1 MASPQI
7 LKDLNSEQ
15 LRAVLRTQG
24 PILIIAGA
32 GSGKT
37 KTLIHKIAF
46 MIDEC
51 ITAPQKILAVTFT
64 NKAAQEL
71 LMRLR
76 AMLDGA
82 LNFPVVGTFHSIC
95 VRFLR
100 EDIHLIGYKKSFN
113 IYDEYLS
120 RKAIRQV
127 QESLNVSSKD
137 IHPARILNIISSF
150 KNELKS
156 AENFLESAQ
165 SFFDKKIADI
175 YFAYEELLKKNNALD
190 FDDLIGKTVELWRK
204 HPEILEKYQDA
215 FPYLFID
222 EYQDTNH
229 AQYEWSRLLA
239 KKHRNI
245 CVVGDDAQA
254 IYSFRGANYRNIL
267 NFERDWPDAEVI
279 KLEQNYRSTQQI
291 LDVGNEII
299 SRNVNQKP
307 KKLWTERKGSLLP
320 KVYEAMDEA
329 HEARLILDI
338 IRESAV
344 PLKNHVI
351 LYRTNAQSRALEE
364 VLLRR
369 GVPYRLIGGVR
380 FYERKEVK
388 DILAYLAWA
397 LNSDD
402 TQSLERIL
410 NEPPRGLGDKT
421 WSIILENAR
430 VQGDLLSA
438 IKTLAYSGAN
448 QRHKNL
454 QNLYNIHAQ
463 LSGAILEFSPDQAVD
478 FLIRLTQ
485 YEEYLKNN
493 FPEDFQDRI
502 ENIRE
507 LKTVAKKFN
516 DMSSFLT
523 EVSLIQDIDNW
534 DAEEDALTLMTIH
547 ASKGLEF
554 EHVFIAG
561 LEEGLL
567 PHANSLDDP
576 AELEEERRLAY
587 VAVTRARQQLTM
599 IFSRNRK
606 IFGLSRQGIPS
617 RFLLE
622 LPSQVYEF
630 CSRTG
635 TDTFLE

>member
-1 MASPQI
+1 MVSPQI
-7 LKDLNSEQ
+7 LKELNSEQ
-15 LRAVLRTQG
+15 IRAVLQIQSPT
-24 PILIIAGA
+24 LIIAGA

-37 KTLIHKIAF
+37 KTLIHKIAYL
-46 MIDEC
+46 IDE
-51 ITAPQKILAVTFT
+51 AVAEPQKILAVTFT

-71 LMRLR
+71 LTRLR
-76 AMLDGA
+76 AMLKGA
-82 LNFPVVGTFHSIC
+82 LNFPVVGTFHSIS

-100 EDIHLIGYKKSFN
+100 EDIHLIGYKRSFN

-137 IHPARILNIISSF
+137 IHPARILSIISSL

-156 AENFLESAQ
+156 PEIFLESSQ
-165 SFFDKKIADI
+165 NFFDAKVGEI
-175 YFAYEELLKKNNALD
+175 YRSYEELLKKNNALD
-190 FDDLIGKTVELWRK
+190 FDDLIGKTVELWQK
-204 HPEILEKYQDA
+204 HPEILEKYQDR

-267 NFERDWPDAEVI
+267 NFERDWPDALVI

-291 LDVGNEII
+291 LDIGNEII
-299 SRNVNQKP
+299 SKNINQKP
-307 KKLWTERKGSLLP
+307 KKLWTKRSGSLLP
-320 KVYEAMDEA
+320 RVYEVMDEVE
-329 HEARLILDI
+329 EARLILDI
-338 IRESAV
+338 IGQGSM

-397 LNSDD
+397 LNPDD

-421 WSIILENAR
+421 WSIILDNAR
-430 VQGDLLSA
+430 MQGDLLLA
-438 IKTLAYSGAN
+438 IKTLAYSGEN

-454 QNLYNIHAQ
+454 QNLYNIHKQ
-463 LSGAILEFSPDQAVD
+463 LEKAISELSLDQAID
-478 FLIRLTQ
+478 FLIKLIG
-485 YEEYLKNN
+485 YEDYLKNN
-493 FPEDFQDRI
+493 FPEDSRDRI

-534 DAEEDALTLMTIH
+534 DPSEDALTLMTIH
-547 ASKGLEF
+547 AAKGLEF

-561 LEEGLL
+561 LEEGIL

-576 AELEEERRLAY
+576 LGLEEERRLAY
-587 VAVTRARQQLTM
+587 VAVTRAKEQLTM

-630 CSRTG
+630 YSKFSG
-635 TDTFLE
+635 EEHGW